1 MFAIIPNANQLY
13 SYNFVLFLR
22 STSIE
27 LEDKQQHLELQIREL
42 MMKDGKSPQMR
53 LMNHVLF
60 FSFINVLCS
69 ILQHLAFAEFDKTV
83 FLVSTEEDQTMIGLL
98 TRELVDIVDQ
108 RNSLVELLDN
118 DRKRWLYILSS
129 FFFIDF
135 YSVWNR
141 RANQVPITIFSSL
154 IMFFMHR
161 TFRRIVNLVIHVHS

>member
-1 MFAIIPNANQLY
+1 MFAIIRNANQLY

-60 FSFINVLCS
+60 FSFINVLGS

-118 DRKRWLYILSS
+118 DRKR
-129 FFFIDF
+129 
-135 YSVWNR
+135 
-141 RANQVPITIFSSL
+141 
-154 IMFFMHR
+154 
-161 TFRRIVNLVIHVHS
+161 